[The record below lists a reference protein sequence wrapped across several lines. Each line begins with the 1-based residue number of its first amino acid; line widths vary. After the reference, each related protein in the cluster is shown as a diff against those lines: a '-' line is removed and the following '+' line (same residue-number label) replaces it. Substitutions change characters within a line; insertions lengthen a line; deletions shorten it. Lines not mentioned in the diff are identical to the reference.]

1 MTESLSVP
9 PGFRIERGLLWPAMD
24 EHCAKVIFDTQ
35 KDLDVALQYVDSFEA
50 CVQAG
55 GNCGVW
61 PRTLAAKFKRV
72 YTAEPHP
79 QNFTALA
86 WNTADLQNV
95 VRLQCAFG
103 QERGFIRM
111 NLAEDEGANC
121 GAYFVADDGHI
132 PTLLID
138 DLGLQ
143 SCGLIYLDI
152 EGYEMKALRGAERT
166 IRKCRPAIVIEDKGL
181 SKKYGMKRGDCE
193 KWLESAFDYVPAQ
206 RVRRDVILVHAS
218 SVRDGLASPA

>member
-1 MTESLSVP
+1 MSHPDSLAVP
-9 PGFRIERGLLWPAMD
+9 NGFRVERGLLWPAMD
-24 EHCAKVIFDTQ
+24 QHCAKVIFDTQ
-35 KDLDVALQYVDSFEA
+35 KDLEVALRYVSSFDA

-61 PRTLAAKFKRV
+61 PRALAAKFRHV

-79 QNFTALA
+79 INFTALA
-86 WNTADLQNV
+86 WNTAHLPNV

-103 QERGFIRM
+103 NERGSVRLH
-111 NLAEDEGANC
+111 LADDESANC

-132 PTLLID
+132 PTLRID

-143 SCGLIYLDI
+143 SCGLIYLDV
-152 EGYEMKALRGAERT
+152 EGYEMKALQGAEAT
-166 IRKCRPAIVIEDKGL
+166 IRSCRPAIVFEDKGL
-181 SKKYGMKRGDCE
+181 SKKYGARRGDCE
-193 KWLESAFDYVPAQ
+193 KWLMSAFDYVVTE

-218 SVRDGLASPA
+218 RTAADATP